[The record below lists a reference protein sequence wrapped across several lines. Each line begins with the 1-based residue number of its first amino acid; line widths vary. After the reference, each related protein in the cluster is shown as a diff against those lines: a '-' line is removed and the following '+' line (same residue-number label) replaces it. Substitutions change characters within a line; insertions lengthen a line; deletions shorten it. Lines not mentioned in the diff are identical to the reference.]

1 MLTGD
6 NRRTAEAVAKKLGI
20 DEIDVLPDQKIE
32 RVPPSRVNEMIPSSS
47 APKFFASME
56 AVGAAHGM
64 MISRHP
70 DSLNLKTSAGD
81 WLQYMI
87 KQDRIDIVVIANTD
101 GLTEAQIEARKTELF
116 GLSDKLVAEARSNA
130 AQSKVFE

>member
-1 MLTGD
+1 
-6 NRRTAEAVAKKLGI
+6 
-20 DEIDVLPDQKIE
+20 
-32 RVPPSRVNEMIPSSS
+32 
-47 APKFFASME
+47 
-56 AVGAAHGM
+56 
-64 MISRHP
+64 
-70 DSLNLKTSAGD
+70 
-81 WLQYMI
+81 MI

>member
-1 MLTGD
+1 MKSWVRSLLVLLTVVWLAACAG
-6 NRRTAEAVAKKLGI
+6 VASRPLG
-20 DEIDVLPDQKIE
+20 
-32 RVPPSRVNEMIPSSS
+32 IPSSS

-56 AVGAAHGM
+56 SVGAAHGM

-70 DSLNLKTSAGD
+70 DSLNLKTSEGE

-101 GLTEAQIEARKTELF
+101 GLTEAQIEARQRELF

>member
-1 MLTGD
+1 MKSWVRSLLVLLTVVWLAACAG
-6 NRRTAEAVAKKLGI
+6 VASRPLGI
-20 DEIDVLPDQKIE
+20 PA
-32 RVPPSRVNEMIPSSS
+32 SS
-47 APKFFASME
+47 APRFFASME

-70 DSLNLKTSAGD
+70 SSLHLKTSTGE

-87 KQDRIDIVVIANTD
+87 KQDRIDIVVLANTD
-101 GLTEAQIEARKTELF
+101 GLTEAQIGARQRDLF
-116 GLSDKLVAEARSNA
+116 ALSDQLVAEARSNA